1 MHEKGPLLIN
11 TVIGSNE
18 NIYFDI
24 LKRALELMDVQVHT
38 MTFEQL
44 VASDTAREILQKHT
58 HVFLSGNGGNG
69 PHFMNVPGVKQAYA
83 WIAKFEGNI
92 LAICRGHQILG
103 DQYGAVLEAGI
114 YPEKGV
120 VKVAKLSEEKILR
133 GLSPVFDIWADHKDG
148 ITVPKSFS
156 HIASSETCPVLM
168 IKSLQRNHFGIQDHP
183 EILDDSKQILVN
195 FLEL

>member
-11 TVIGSNE
+11 TVIGQNE
-18 NIYFDI
+18 NIYFDL
-24 LKRALELMDVQVHT
+24 LKRTLEMMDVQVHT

-69 PHFMNVPGVKQAYA
+69 PHFMDVPGVKQAYA
-83 WIAKFEGNI
+83 WIPEFKGNI
-92 LAICRGHQILG
+92 LGICRGHQILG
-103 DQYGAVLEAGI
+103 LEYGAKLEQGM

-120 VKVAKLSEEKILR
+120 VKVAKLSEAKILK
-133 GLSPVFDIWADHKDG
+133 GLSPIFDIWAAHSDG

-156 HIASSETCPVLM
+156 HIASSDACPVLM
-168 IKSLQRNHFGIQDHP
+168 IENLKKNHIGVQDHP
-183 EILDDSKQILVN
+183 EILDESKQIIVN